1 MWCGREAADKSQCH
15 FGNQIC
21 PVTLKGSC
29 STLLCCQGR
38 RASTTNTASDQI
50 GERTRAQGTPRFG
63 GEPLKDNYHSTPLS
77 ANSHYP
83 LSQNKPTLEP
93 THTHRHTD
101 KHTSSTNIRTYIY
114 TYIQEHVATHT
125 ETQTQTDHKNTYMYT
140 QTHRQTRAHTHTMR
154 IHVHTHTSRQ
164 IQTHTT
170 YHTPRART
178 DTQTHGHTDCV
189 PMS

>member
-1 MWCGREAADKSQCH
+1 MWCGREATDKSQCH
-15 FGNQIC
+15 FGNQIGL
-21 PVTLKGSC
+21 VTLKGSC

-38 RASTTNTASDQI
+38 RPSTTNTASDQI
-50 GERTRAQGTPRFG
+50 GSTHRSQGTPRFG

-101 KHTSSTNIRTYIY
+101 KHTSSTNIRAYIHTRACSY
-114 TYIQEHVATHT
+114 THRD
-125 ETQTQTDHKNTYMYT
+125 TDPDRPHKHT
-140 QTHRQTRAHTHTMR
+140 QTHRQTRSHTRTMR
-154 IHVHTHTSRQ
+154 IHVHTHTPRQ

-170 YHTPRART
+170 YHTPQART